1 MNDPIDQAMSDRLS
15 KLKVMPVDTSRA
27 AARMEAQIG
36 SLAKPESGRMRTL
49 RPMRAVAA
57 SVLLLIALSAAF
69 IVWSAR
75 PAVASAQVMAQM
87 HEDLVSGRTPVTQ
100 VDSIDEAS
108 RQLAQQAQASD
119 LPSLPNVPAEHV
131 MACCMKSV
139 KRKKVCCVL
148 LKSAGGVPVT
158 MAVANGEDMR
168 LTSSSPTVERGGV
181 TYRVESFNQ
190 LQMIS
195 AQREGRW
202 VCLIGAVPADQLMDI
217 AEKLEF

>member
-1 MNDPIDQAMSDRLS
+1 
-15 KLKVMPVDTSRA
+15 
-27 AARMEAQIG
+27 
-36 SLAKPESGRMRTL
+36 
-49 RPMRAVAA
+49 
-57 SVLLLIALSAAF
+57 
-69 IVWSAR
+69 
-75 PAVASAQVMAQM
+75 
-87 HEDLVSGRTPVTQ
+87 
-100 VDSIDEAS
+100 
-108 RQLAQQAQASD
+108 
-119 LPSLPNVPAEHV
+119 
-131 MACCMKSV
+131 
-139 KRKKVCCVL
+139 
-148 LKSAGGVPVT
+148 

>member
-1 MNDPIDQAMSDRLS
+1 MNDPIDQAMRERLS
-15 KLKVMPVDTSRA
+15 ELRTMPVDTSRV
-27 AARMEAQIG
+27 AARIEAQIG
-36 SLAKPESGRMRTL
+36 VLVKSQSGRIRGL
-49 RPMRAVAA
+49 RPMRAIAA
-57 SVLLLIALSAAF
+57 SIVLVIALSAAF
-69 IVWSAR
+69 LVWSAR
-75 PAVASAQVMAQM
+75 PAVASAQLMAQM

-100 VDSIDEAS
+100 VDSIEEAS
-108 RQLAQQAQASD
+108 KQLAQQAQAND

-139 KRKKVCCVL
+139 KHKKVCCVL

-168 LTSSSPTVERGGV
+168 LAPNSPTVQRGGV
-181 TYRVESFNQ
+181 TYRAESFQQ

-202 VCLIGAVPADQLMDI
+202 VCLIGAVPAGQLMDI
-217 AEKLEF
+217 AEKLQF